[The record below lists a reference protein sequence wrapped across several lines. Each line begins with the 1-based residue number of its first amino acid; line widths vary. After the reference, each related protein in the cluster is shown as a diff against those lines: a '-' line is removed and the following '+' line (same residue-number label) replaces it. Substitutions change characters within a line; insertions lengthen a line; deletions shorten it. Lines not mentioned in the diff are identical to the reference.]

1 MSKPKTYIELEIQ
14 RTKDNPG
21 PGAHDLTSQ
30 GLLKKTAN
38 AVFGGEMAKYQDRNS
53 SIGKVRMK
61 AAIGA
66 VQKLTK
72 MAKIA
77 GVFGGGTK
85 AGAGAAGGL
94 AAMMAAM
101 KT

>member
-1 MSKPKTYIELEIQ
+1 M
-14 RTKDNPG
+14 
-21 PGAHDLTSQ
+21 
-30 GLLKKTAN
+30 LKKTAN
-38 AVFGGEMAKYQDRNS
+38 AVFGGEMSKYQDRHA

-66 VQKLTK
+66 VKKLTK

-77 GVFGGGTK
+77 GMFGGDTK

-101 KT
+101 KST